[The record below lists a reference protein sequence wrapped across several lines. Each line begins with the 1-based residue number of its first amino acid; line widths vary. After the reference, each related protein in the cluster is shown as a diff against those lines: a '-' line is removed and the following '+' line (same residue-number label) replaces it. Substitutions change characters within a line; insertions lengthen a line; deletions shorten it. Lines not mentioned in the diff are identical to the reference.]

1 MNLASRALR
10 QALFVAALVSGLAAS
25 TAFAANS
32 YAVRNLVSDGG
43 VPAEH
48 RDDNLKNGWGIAL
61 SATSPIWVADNG
73 TGKSTLYDGLGN
85 MLSLVVTVPSV
96 SGSDP
101 GAPTG
106 IVFNGSTDFV
116 VRSGTAAGA
125 ARFIFASEDG
135 LISGW
140 SPGVDATHAIHAVF
154 MSSAVYKG
162 LTLTSNGGVNMLY
175 AADFHGHKI
184 DVYGPNFT
192 PRKMPGAF
200 VDPNIPANFSPF
212 NILTLGGRLY
222 VAYAQKEEDG
232 DDEVAGPG
240 LGIVDAFDTSGHLLQ
255 RVATG
260 GTLNAPWGMAIAPS
274 NFGDFSGSL
283 LVGNFG
289 DGTINAFDPTSGAF
303 LGQLRTPDGQ
313 ILVIDGLWGI
323 AFGNGSTA
331 QNLPSNTLFFAAG
344 PNGEEN
350 GVFGRIDAASP

>member
-1 MNLASRALR
+1 
-10 QALFVAALVSGLAAS
+10 
-25 TAFAANS
+25 
-32 YAVRNLVSDGG
+32 
-43 VPAEH
+43 
-48 RDDNLKNGWGIAL
+48 
-61 SATSPIWVADNG
+61 
-73 TGKSTLYDGLGN
+73 
-85 MLSLVVTVPSV
+85 
-96 SGSDP
+96 
-101 GAPTG
+101 
-106 IVFNGSTDFV
+106 
-116 VRSGTAAGA
+116 
-125 ARFIFASEDG
+125 
-135 LISGW
+135 
-140 SPGVDATHAIHAVF
+140 VF

-162 LTLTSNGGVNMLY
+162 LTLASNGGVNMLY

-184 DVYGPNFT
+184 DVFGPNFT
-192 PRKMPGAF
+192 PKKMPGAF
-200 VDPNIPANFSPF
+200 VDSNIPANFSPF
-212 NILTLGGRLY
+212 NILALGGRLY
-222 VAYAQKEEDG
+222 VAYAQKKEDG
-232 DDEVAGPG
+232 NDEVDGPG

-260 GTLNAPWGMAIAPS
+260 GTLNAPWGMAIAPA
-274 NFGDFSGSL
+274 NFGDFSNSL

>member
-10 QALFVAALVSGLAAS
+10 QALFVAALASGLAAGA
-25 TAFAANS
+25 AFAANS

-85 MLSLVVTVPSV
+85 MLSLVVTVPSA

-106 IVFNGSTDFV
+106 IVFNGSNDFV

-125 ARFIFASEDG
+125 ARFIFAAEDG

-154 MSSAVYKG
+154 MSSAV
-162 LTLTSNGGVNMLY
+162 
-175 AADFHGHKI
+175 
-184 DVYGPNFT
+184 
-192 PRKMPGAF
+192 PGAF

-260 GTLNAPWGMAIAPS
+260 GTLNAPWGMAIAPA

-289 DGTINAFDPTSGAF
+289 DGTINAFNPTSGAF

>member
-1 MNLASRALR
+1 MLPQTAELSRTLTDGASRGCWIRATSAELFQILKEGANHELGFTRSATSVVCRRAGIWTRRGRSLR
-10 QALFVAALVSGLAAS
+10 REQLCGAQP
-25 TAFAANS
+25 
-32 YAVRNLVSDGG
+32 R
-43 VPAEH
+43 PAEH

-85 MLSLVVTVPSV
+85 MLSLVVTVPSA

-106 IVFNGSTDFV
+106 IVFNGSNDFV

-125 ARFIFASEDG
+125 ARFIFAAEDG

-154 MSSAVYKG
+154 MASAVYKG
-162 LTLTSNGGVNMLY
+162 LTLASNGGVNMLY

-184 DVYGPNFT
+184 DVFGPNFT

-212 NILTLGGRLY
+212 NILSLGGRLY
-222 VAYAQKEEDG
+222 VAYAQKEENG

-240 LGIVDAFDTSGHLLQ
+240 LGTCC
-255 RVATG
+255 
-260 GTLNAPWGMAIAPS
+260 
-274 NFGDFSGSL
+274 
-283 LVGNFG
+283 
-289 DGTINAFDPTSGAF
+289 
-303 LGQLRTPDGQ
+303 
-313 ILVIDGLWGI
+313 
-323 AFGNGSTA
+323 NGSRRAERSTRRGAWRSRRRTSETSAVAFWSAISATA
-331 QNLPSNTLFFAAG
+331 RSTPSIPQAVHFSDSCERPTAK
-344 PNGEEN
+344 
-350 GVFGRIDAASP
+350 SS

>member
-10 QALFVAALVSGLAAS
+10 QALFVATLASGLAAGA
-25 TAFAANS
+25 AFAANS

-61 SATSPIWVADNG
+61 SATSPIWVSDNG
-73 TGKSTLYDGLGN
+73 TGMATLYDGLGN
-85 MLSLVVTVPSV
+85 MLS
-96 SGSDP
+96 
-101 GAPTG
+101 TG
-106 IVFNGSTDFV
+106 VVFNGSNDFV
-116 VRSGTAAGA
+116 VRRGTAAGA
-125 ARFIFASEDG
+125 ARFIFSSEDG

-140 SPGVDATHAIHAVF
+140 SPGVDATHAIPAVF

-162 LTLTSNGGVNMLY
+162 LTLASNGGVNMLY

-184 DVYGPNFT
+184 DVFGPNFT

-212 NILTLGGRLY
+212 NILALGGRLY
-222 VAYAQKEEDG
+222 VTYAQKEEDG
-232 DDEVAGPG
+232 NDEVDGPG
-240 LGIVDAFDTSGHLLQ
+240 LGIVDAFDTGGHLLQ
-255 RVATG
+255 RVATAG
-260 GTLNAPWGMAIAPS
+260 ALNAPWGMAIAPA
-274 NFGDFSGSL
+274 NFGDFSNSL

-289 DGTINAFDPTSGAF
+289 DGTINAFDPANGAF

-331 QNLPSNTLFFAAG
+331 QNLPSNTLFFAGG